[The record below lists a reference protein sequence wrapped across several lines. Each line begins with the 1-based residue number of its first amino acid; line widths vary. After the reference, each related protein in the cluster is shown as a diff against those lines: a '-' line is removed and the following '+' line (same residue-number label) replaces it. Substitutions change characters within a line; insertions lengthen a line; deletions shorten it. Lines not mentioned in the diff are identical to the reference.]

1 MQLPDA
7 FGGVYAGRTVL
18 VTGHTGFKGAWLCHW
33 LGLLGARV
41 AGFSDRVPTNPSLFE
56 TAGIADRLRDHRG
69 DICDAAALAEVFET
83 ERPQVVFHLAA
94 QPIVRQAYEDPVE
107 TVRTNVLGTVQ
118 LLETARRAS
127 GIAAVVVVTSDKCY
141 DNRGTP
147 WPYRETDMLGGHEPY
162 AASKAAAE
170 IVSAVYMSS
179 TFHTAASSKSPFA
192 LATARAGNVIG
203 GGDWA
208 RDRLIPDLVASILAG
223 NDIVL
228 RAPTATRP
236 WQHVLEPLSGYL
248 WLMALLLHNPER
260 VRGAW
265 NFGPGQAQA
274 WTVRAVAEEVIERWQ
289 GAVSRVLVQ
298 PDMVGKE
305 AHALRIDSSKAAAEL
320 GWTAAWDTAE
330 TIGRTIDWYRAWSVG
345 EKTLGALCSRQ
356 IADYEKAAHAS
367 AWTAGRWP

>member
-41 AGFSDRVPTNPSLFE
+41 VGYSNRVPTSPSLFE
-56 TAGIADRLRDHRG
+56 TAGIADNLRDHRG
-69 DICDAAALAEVFET
+69 DICDAAALTEVFET
-83 ERPQVVFHLAA
+83 ERPQAVFHLAA

-118 LLETARRAS
+118 LLEAARRAS
-127 GIAAVVVVTSDKCY
+127 GVEAVVVVTSDKCY

-162 AASKAAAE
+162 SASKASAE
-170 IVSAVYMSS
+170 IMSAVYMSS
-179 TFHTAASSKSPFA
+179 TFHTAAGSNSPFA